1 MKICIAGKNDIA
13 VNALYYVINE
23 YDADNVIVVL
33 NRNDSGKDDWQK
45 SLKNAA
51 NELNIKTCSLEDIYK
66 ISDLYFFSLEFDKIV
81 KTEKFKTDKLFN
93 IHFSNL
99 PKYKGMYTSILP
111 ILNGENETGVTLHKI
126 DNGIDTGDIIAQ
138 KNSHIGIKDTSRDVY
153 FKFLENAF
161 ILFKE
166 NFAKILSNAY
176 SSKKQPQVNSSY
188 YSKGTLDF
196 KNIKIDFNK
205 TSFEIHN
212 QLRAFMFKEYQLP
225 EINGIKVE
233 KSILTDSF
241 IGYNCFKEK
250 ESEFII
256 SGIDGYKISV
266 QKQKLAGEM

>member
-1 MKICIAGKNDIA
+1 M
-13 VNALYYVINE
+13 
-23 YDADNVIVVL
+23 
-33 NRNDSGKDDWQK
+33 
-45 SLKNAA
+45 
-51 NELNIKTCSLEDIYK
+51 
-66 ISDLYFFSLEFDKIV
+66 
-81 KTEKFKTDKLFN
+81 
-93 IHFSNL
+93 
-99 PKYKGMYTSILP
+99 
-111 ILNGENETGVTLHKI
+111 TLHKI

-138 KNSHIGIKDTSRDVY
+138 KNFHIGINDTSRDVY

-166 NFAKILSNAY
+166 NFAKILSNEY

-196 KNIKIDFNK
+196 KNIKIDFNI